1 MGLNEVDRC
10 MCRSKSKRYRQLE
23 SFYKKMSEHKLNR
36 DEMKVTIIARLLLRQ
51 QNDSHFRPIDNY
63 RRVDIVFIEDMQL
76 IWRRHD

>member
-1 MGLNEVDRC
+1 MSGH
-10 MCRSKSKRYRQLE
+10 K
-23 SFYKKMSEHKLNR
+23 FYR